1 MSHEA
6 DGKISISAVGAA
18 LRSPKGKRWGKWLA
32 GGVLAFGVLGYFA
45 APPLLKSVLLD
56 QLAKELHRE
65 VSIEQIDINPYALSA
80 RISGVSVKAEG
91 GHEVVGFDE
100 LFVNVSSFSIFQAG
114 IVVDEIR
121 LRGPRIAVAR
131 LADGR
136 YDISDL
142 LDEWMKPKDEPEKP
156 LPRFSL
162 NNIQVLGGKLVFDDR
177 PECVKHTDDD
187 LNFTLPFVSSLP
199 YQADVLVEPA
209 FAAVIDGSPLV
220 LKGRSKPFAGSHE
233 SELDLDLD
241 RLDLARLQPYLPDGF
256 PIRLERGVL
265 DSELKVVFKEVSD
278 KVFSLA
284 MVGAAH
290 LSDLAVAESGGA
302 PLVGWKRLDVEL
314 DKADLINRDI
324 GVSKVLL
331 DGLAVQVAVNKQ
343 GEINL
348 LNVVDR
354 LKGPPAKSA
363 APAPASEAAPAVRWS
378 LGGFVLSNA
387 TLNWRDESQ
396 AVPLAGA
403 IRQIDVKVGALKHTL
418 AEPVVVEDISYQLD
432 FGERLKVDR
441 VHLKD
446 TRVDLAQHRVN
457 VGEWAAG
464 PVRANVLRDAKGQ
477 LAWLQPPVL
486 KAPAKAAPQNKA
498 VPEAP
503 WVGSVDKLAIEDV
516 ALRFEDKAVSPAA
529 IQEIDG
535 FSIRGEGLGNEPGKK
550 GKLSVAGRIN
560 KKGSLKLDGAVQLMP
575 LNAALKVE
583 TVAVPLLPVQPYF
596 SEALNIALTRGQ
608 VSNQGEVI
616 ASQDK
621 DGLKAAYKGS
631 LTLGDFL
638 AVDKLNSADFLKWK
652 SLYFGGLDVRLDP
665 MTVNVGEIALAD
677 FYSRLIL
684 NKDGRLNLADIV
696 RKPAGATEVAPVK
709 ATSENKQA
717 AAKPLETKPAET
729 PAKPPL
735 PIKIAKI
742 TLQNGTVNF
751 SDYFVKPN
759 YSVNLTKLGGRVT
772 NLSSAAD
779 TVADME
785 LRGSYANS
793 APVLIQAKL
802 NPLAANTYLDLKAD
816 ISGVDMVGFSPYAGK
831 YAGYNIEKGKLSL
844 NVAYK
849 LQDRQL
855 SAENRLFIDQ
865 FTFGEKV
872 ESPDATKLPV
882 NLAISLLKNNRGE
895 IDLNLP
901 IGGSLDDPQFSVG
914 GLVVKV
920 IVNLFVKAVTSPFAL
935 LGSMFG
941 GGEELSNIEFA
952 PGYAAFDD
960 TAGKKLAA
968 LAKALNDRESL
979 KLEITGRADPEADKE
994 GIKRVAIERAMKAE
1008 KLKDILKKK
1017 GEGVSIDSVEI
1028 AQDEYTAYLTRAYKE
1043 AKFPKPRNVIG
1054 MQKDLPV
1061 AEMEKLMLTNLPA
1074 TAEDVQALAVR
1085 RAEAVQSWLV
1095 EQGKVPVA
1103 RIFLLPPKV
1112 EVAKSD
1118 ADKAK
1123 SSASR
1128 VDFSLR

>member
-45 APPLLKSVLLD
+45 APPILKSVLLD

-142 LDEWMKPKDEPEKP
+142 LDEWMKPNDEPEKP

-177 PECVKHTDDD
+177 PEGVKHTVDD

-241 RLDLARLQPYLPDGF
+241 RLDL
-256 PIRLERGVL
+256 
-265 DSELKVVFKEVSD
+265 
-278 KVFSLA
+278 
-284 MVGAAH
+284 
-290 LSDLAVAESGGA
+290 
-302 PLVGWKRLDVEL
+302 EL

-324 GVSKVLL
+324 AVSKVLL

-348 LNVVDR
+348 LNVVER
-354 LKGPPAKSA
+354 LKGPPVKSA

-418 AEPVVVEDISYQLD
+418 AEPVVVEDIRYQLD

-457 VGEWAAG
+457 VGEWAVG

-529 IQEIDG
+529 IQESDG
-535 FSIRGEGLGNEPGKK
+535 VSIRGEGLGNEPGKK

-638 AVDKLNSADFLKWK
+638 AVDKLNSVDFLKWK

-696 RKPAGATEVAPVK
+696 RKPAGDRK
-709 ATSENKQA
+709 
-717 AAKPLETKPAET
+717 
-729 PAKPPL
+729 
-735 PIKIAKI
+735 
-742 TLQNGTVNF
+742 
-751 SDYFVKPN
+751 
-759 YSVNLTKLGGRVT
+759 SVV
-772 NLSSAAD
+772 
-779 TVADME
+779 
-785 LRGSYANS
+785 
-793 APVLIQAKL
+793 
-802 NPLAANTYLDLKAD
+802 
-816 ISGVDMVGFSPYAGK
+816 
-831 YAGYNIEKGKLSL
+831 
-844 NVAYK
+844 
-849 LQDRQL
+849 
-855 SAENRLFIDQ
+855 
-865 FTFGEKV
+865 
-872 ESPDATKLPV
+872 
-882 NLAISLLKNNRGE
+882 
-895 IDLNLP
+895 
-901 IGGSLDDPQFSVG
+901 
-914 GLVVKV
+914 
-920 IVNLFVKAVTSPFAL
+920 
-935 LGSMFG
+935 
-941 GGEELSNIEFA
+941 
-952 PGYAAFDD
+952 
-960 TAGKKLAA
+960 
-968 LAKALNDRESL
+968 
-979 KLEITGRADPEADKE
+979 
-994 GIKRVAIERAMKAE
+994 
-1008 KLKDILKKK
+1008 
-1017 GEGVSIDSVEI
+1017 
-1028 AQDEYTAYLTRAYKE
+1028 
-1043 AKFPKPRNVIG
+1043 
-1054 MQKDLPV
+1054 
-1061 AEMEKLMLTNLPA
+1061 
-1074 TAEDVQALAVR
+1074 
-1085 RAEAVQSWLV
+1085 
-1095 EQGKVPVA
+1095 
-1103 RIFLLPPKV
+1103 
-1112 EVAKSD
+1112 
-1118 ADKAK
+1118 
-1123 SSASR
+1123 
-1128 VDFSLR
+1128 